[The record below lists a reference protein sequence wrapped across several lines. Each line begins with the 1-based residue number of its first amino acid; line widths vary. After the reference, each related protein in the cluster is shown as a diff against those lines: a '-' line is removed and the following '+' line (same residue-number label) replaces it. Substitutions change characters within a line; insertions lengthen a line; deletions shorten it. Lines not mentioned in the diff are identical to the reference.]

1 MCYAVGVCMQKTSS
15 PINMVDVIRSKRDGH
30 ELSDAEIK
38 TVVEGYT
45 RGEIP
50 DYQMSSLL
58 MAIFLRG
65 LSVQELHA
73 LTQSMLHSGKIL
85 DLSSL
90 PGPKIGKHSTG
101 GVGDKVSLTLAPA
114 VAACGVYVPKMSGRG
129 LGHTGGTLDKLEAI
143 PGFSTQLDAAQF
155 QKVLRST
162 GLALIGQSQ
171 ELAPAD
177 KKIYALRDVTGTV
190 ESMPLIA
197 SSIMSKKLAEGN
209 DGLVLDVKV
218 GSGAL
223 MKTIPAAREL
233 AQALRAIGQQAG
245 KHVSAFVTDMDQPL
259 GRWVGNAAEV
269 NEAVAVLRGHG
280 PSDVRELTCV
290 LGGEMLRLAG
300 VVLHRTQGAELIAN
314 VLDNGKALDR
324 FGACAKA
331 QGARIDL
338 TRDEHWFQTNLHQ
351 QSRVLYA
358 PRAGWVG
365 SMQAEFVGLAAV
377 ALGVGRK
384 KKEDDVDPAAFVFLD
399 KKCGEFVQAG
409 EPLCHYAASPE
420 AAASCWQEAE
430 HWLEKVYA
438 LQEQAPNVQPLVV
451 EEFL

>member
-1 MCYAVGVCMQKTSS
+1 M
-15 PINMVDVIRSKRDGH
+15 NMVDVIRCKRDGYA
-30 ELSDAEIK
+30 LSETEMKA
-38 TVVEGYT
+38 VVDGYT
-45 RGEIP
+45 RGDIP
-50 DYQMSSLL
+50 DYQMSALL
-58 MAIFLRG
+58 MAVFLRG
-65 LSVQELHA
+65 LSLPELHA

-85 DLSSL
+85 DLSSI
-90 PGPKIGKHSTG
+90 PGPKVGKHSTG

-129 LGHTGGTLDKLEAI
+129 LGHTGGTLDKLESI
-143 PGFSTQLDAAQF
+143 PGFSIQLNSEGF
-155 QKVLRST
+155 ERVLRST
-162 GLALIGQSQ
+162 GLSLIGQSQ

-223 MKTIPAAREL
+223 MKTLPAAREL

-245 KHVSAFVTDMDQPL
+245 KRVSVFVTDMDQPL

-269 NEAVAVLRGHG
+269 NEAVAVLRGQG

-300 VVLHRTQGAELIAN
+300 VVSTREQGAARIAK
-314 VLDNGKALDR
+314 VLDNGEALAR
-324 FGACAKA
+324 FGACARA

-338 TRDEHWFQTNLHQ
+338 TKDDPWFQNNLHR
-351 QSRVLYA
+351 QSRILYA
-358 PRAGWVG
+358 PQTGWIG
-365 SMQAEFVGLAAV
+365 SMQTEFVGLAGV

-384 KKEDDVDPAAFVFLD
+384 KKEENVDPAAFVFLN
-399 KKCGEFVQAG
+399 KKRGEFVQEG
-409 EPLCHYAASPE
+409 EPLCRYAASSE
-420 AAASCWQEAE
+420 AAAACWQEAE
-430 HWLEKVYA
+430 HWLHKVY
-438 LQEQAPNVQPLVV
+438 EVSPQAPASMPLIV